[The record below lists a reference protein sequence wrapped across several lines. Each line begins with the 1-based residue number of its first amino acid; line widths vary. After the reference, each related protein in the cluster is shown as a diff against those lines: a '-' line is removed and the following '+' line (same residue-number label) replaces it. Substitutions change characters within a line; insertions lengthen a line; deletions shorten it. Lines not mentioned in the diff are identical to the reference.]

1 MHLEHVQGPY
11 GVDCAARYGPRSRR
25 YGPRQQIYLY
35 QSYSPDQTIYN
46 ITRPGAEGA
55 EEKNAF
61 SDGEMPERTRRNEVL
76 QVASN
81 PVIWHGLQRI

>member
-1 MHLEHVQGPY
+1 MSKPY
-11 GVDCAARYGPRSRR
+11 NITF
-25 YGPRQQIYLY
+25 QELY
-35 QSYSPDQTIYN
+35 YTYNITFGNLYYRYN

-61 SDGEMPERTRRNEVL
+61 RDGEMPKRTRRNEVL

-81 PVIWHGLQRI
+81 PVIWHGL